1 MARSRLRSGKVLH
14 RGDQPGTAW
23 KKKASGPIFGLKK
36 RRQSYG
42 LWAQAPTRQTHPHRL
57 AERTLQA
64 PDVLLVRPINGQK
77 SCILDFGLVST
88 HELVLILS
96 WHTNVLT
103 PFYDSV
109 SSLIAAGCF
118 VVRNPYSR
126 VMGVMV
132 RRLTVSEYSLQQSAS
147 RG

>member
-57 AERTLQA
+57 AERTPHTSRTCPEQA
-64 PDVLLVRPINGQK
+64 GTVEGDFTTADVIGLTSQQLAAHDFAALLAAIRARQTYANLHTMDSPGGEIRGPIKPEIGRAH
-77 SCILDFGLVST
+77 V
-88 HELVLILS
+88 
-96 WHTNVLT
+96 
-103 PFYDSV
+103 
-109 SSLIAAGCF
+109 
-118 VVRNPYSR
+118 
-126 VMGVMV
+126 
-132 RRLTVSEYSLQQSAS
+132 
-147 RG
+147 

>member
-1 MARSRLRSGKVLH
+1 MPGENQDKLMSGNQPEVQYAAFLAIDWADQKHVWSLH
-14 RGDQPGTAW
+14 MVHFSALTCAGV
-23 KKKASGPIFGLKK
+23 GL
-36 RRQSYG
+36 
-42 LWAQAPTRQTHPHRL
+42 
-57 AERTLQA
+57 LQA

>member
-57 AERTLQA
+57 AERTLTIFSS
-64 PDVLLVRPINGQK
+64 DFLKLSITSIRPGHR
-77 SCILDFGLVST
+77 SF
-88 HELVLILS
+88 
-96 WHTNVLT
+96 LT
-103 PFYDSV
+103 AEP
-109 SSLIAAGCF
+109 ARR
-118 VVRNPYSR
+118 RNPPQKAPVGLRS
-126 VMGVMV
+126 
-132 RRLTVSEYSLQQSAS
+132 
-147 RG
+147 